1 MGSPERRADSQTG
14 GLSGEREV
22 AQSDQ
27 IEHSAK
33 PAKTAGKLADWR
45 AGLVEELAEIMRRR
59 PERAAE
65 FGRYIEEQEGNGGE
79 HEGGEHEGEAGGGA
93 PPARGRGRD
102 PPAAP
107 GRLTGSGRTGAPIRA
122 PDPSALPRSRRGRD
136 PGDR

>member
-14 GLSGEREV
+14 GLSGEREGV
-22 AQSDQ
+22 GDQ
-27 IEHSAK
+27 IDPQPK

-79 HEGGEHEGEAGGGA
+79 HEGGEHEGEAGNQSEGLRLWQGGERKA
-93 PPARGRGRD
+93 
-102 PPAAP
+102 
-107 GRLTGSGRTGAPIRA
+107 
-122 PDPSALPRSRRGRD
+122 
-136 PGDR
+136 